1 MKDKKLTSGKAVL
14 LNITVIILMTT
25 CAIIAHA
32 ILPAPVDDLDFDSVL
47 VQLFGFP
54 FVAVSYFML
63 LFTHCAFVLHFYGR
77 YAKFSRLEVG
87 FRFGAAFALL
97 YLIGMQEVVV
107 EATPFGTWGY
117 EYVRYQFFMGLGDA
131 LPVLFL
137 CLIIAYFS
145 LNQDRSTAPQ
155 FSLGRAD
162 KILII
167 TAVAATFLGQRAV
180 GYQTGIIESNVTSFP
195 LPTYL
200 WTLLFGLALGY
211 ICCLLYPIFA
221 VTEKISTLS
230 LRLTVITIGVNWI
243 LFNSFIGLIFSGA
256 MPQMLLRSS
265 IDTAILFMTLITTNY
280 FINKGQISAL

>member
-1 MKDKKLTSGKAVL
+1 MKEFRLTGGKAVL
-14 LNITVIILMTT
+14 LNITVIILMTAF
-25 CAIIAHA
+25 AIFAHA

-47 VQLFGFP
+47 VQIFGFP
-54 FVAVSYFML
+54 FVAVSYFLL
-63 LFTHCAFVLHFYGR
+63 LFTHCALVLHFYGR
-77 YAKFSRLEVG
+77 YTNYSRLEVG

-97 YLIGMQEVVV
+97 YLVAMQEVFV
-107 EATPFGTWGY
+107 EATPFGSWGY

-137 CLIIAYFS
+137 CLVIAYFS

-155 FSLGRAD
+155 LSLGRAD
-162 KILII
+162 KVLII
-167 TAVAATFLGQRAV
+167 TVVAVSFLGQRAV
-180 GYQTGIIESNVTSFP
+180 GYQTGIIESNVASFP

-211 ICCLLYPIFA
+211 ICCILYPIFA
-221 VTEKISTLS
+221 VTEKISSLS

-243 LFNSFIGLIFSGA
+243 LFNSFIGLIFSGV

-265 IDTAILFMTLITTNY
+265 IDTAVLFLA
-280 FINKGQISAL
+280 FRSSCSSLS